1 MKRIRLVVAYDGTAY
16 CGWQIQAN
24 GRTVEEML
32 NKALSRITGEDIHVQ
47 GASRTD
53 AGVHALAQYVSVPVD
68 GSELNLPAARLTRSL
83 VALTPDDISIRGLYR
98 APLGFSAGLE
108 GQNRFDAVRRAVL
121 SEVRRTF
128 RPELLNRLDD
138 MIASTGLPSCKLC
151 TYCWNGKT

>member
-53 AGVHALAQYVSVPVD
+53 AGVHALGNIAIFD
-68 GSELNLPAARLTRSL
+68 TDTKTA
-83 VALTPDDISIRGLYR
+83 
-98 APLGFSAGLE
+98 SAG
-108 GQNRFDAVRRAVL
+108 GCFAAVSSPCRFNSRVLWPCDTRRNIFYL
-121 SEVRRTF
+121 SVCLKT
-128 RPELLNRLDD
+128 
-138 MIASTGLPSCKLC
+138 KL
-151 TYCWNGKT
+151 K